1 MSKDIEN
8 IMKEVIKSN
17 KEIHNIDRSMSL
29 DIIDLKKGI
38 KNIENKIKS
47 MDDTLTKLFD
57 IMNTIIIL
65 IEESENYEEDVE
77 EESEKEEWTPYD
89 EENFSYEDSYDDD
102 DDNDTYFQ
110 DYKNN

>member
-17 KEIHNIDRSMSL
+17 KEIHNTDHSISL

-65 IEESENYEEDVE
+65 IEESDNYEEVDE
-77 EESEKEEWTPYD
+77 DSDKEEWNPYND
-89 EENFSYEDSYDDD
+89 ENFSYEENDDGD
-102 DDNDTYFQ
+102 DDTYFQ
-110 DYKNN
+110 DYENN